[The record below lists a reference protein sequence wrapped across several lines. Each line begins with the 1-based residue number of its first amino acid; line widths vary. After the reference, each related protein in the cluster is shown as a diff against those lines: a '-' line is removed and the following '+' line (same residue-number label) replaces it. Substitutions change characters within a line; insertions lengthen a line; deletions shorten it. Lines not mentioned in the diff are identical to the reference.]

1 MADFVVALVMT
12 LVVALVMALVVAL
25 VMVEVERPVFYTRVS
40 YVEPK
45 RVSIKVKYV
54 QINQKEGNGN
64 IHTVL
69 RSRWYI
75 DNLHPKCF
83 II

>member
-1 MADFVVALVMT
+1 MAGF
-12 LVVALVMALVVAL
+12 VMALVMAL

-45 RVSIKVKYV
+45 GMSMKAKYV

-69 RSRWYI
+69 RSRWYTG
-75 DNLHPKCF
+75 NLHPNASSSNGD
-83 II
+83 

>member
-12 LVVALVMALVVAL
+12 LVMAL

-45 RVSIKVKYV
+45 EVSIKVKYI

-69 RSRWYI
+69 RSQWYI

>member
-1 MADFVVALVMT
+1 MADF
-12 LVVALVMALVVAL
+12 VVAL
-25 VMVEVERPVFYTRVS
+25 VMVEVERPVFHTRVS

-45 RVSIKVKYV
+45 GVSIKVKHV

-69 RSRWYI
+69 RSRWYAN
-75 DNLHPKCF
+75 NLHPKCF

>member
-1 MADFVVALVMT
+1 MADFVM
-12 LVVALVMALVVAL
+12 AL

-45 RVSIKVKYV
+45 GVSMKAKYV

-69 RSRWYI
+69 RSRWYTS
-75 DNLHPKCF
+75 NLHPNASSSSGN
-83 II
+83 

>member
-1 MADFVVALVMT
+1 MADFVVALVM
-12 LVVALVMALVVAL
+12 ALAT
-25 VMVEVERPVFYTRVS
+25 VEVERPVFYTRVS

-45 RVSIKVKYV
+45 GVSIKVKYV

-69 RSRWYI
+69 RSRLYA

>member
-1 MADFVVALVMT
+1 MADFVVALVM
-12 LVVALVMALVVAL
+12 ALVMALAMAL

-45 RVSIKVKYV
+45 EVSIKVKYV

-75 DNLHPKCF
+75 NNLHPKCF

>member
-1 MADFVVALVMT
+1 VADF
-12 LVVALVMALVVAL
+12 VVALVMALVVVLVMAL

-45 RVSIKVKYV
+45 KVSIKVKYV

>member
-1 MADFVVALVMT
+1 MADF
-12 LVVALVMALVVAL
+12 VVAL

-45 RVSIKVKYV
+45 GMSMKAKYV

-69 RSRWYI
+69 RSR
-75 DNLHPKCF
+75 
-83 II
+83 